1 MLQVLIQY
9 HYLLLTGFLTTL
21 ELLGS
26 IILIGIPLGVLL
38 GVIGGR
44 YNSEI
49 GKVIKACRFIT
60 KVIPVLVFLF
70 WLHYPLQSLL
80 GIVVDPFWTTI
91 FALGI
96 INLIATAHVVATELQ
111 LLPKSYR
118 EAGITLGMS
127 KNQVIKYIELPLLVR
142 RTLPQL
148 LLNQAAMLEYTLFA
162 SLISVPEL
170 FRTAQTIN
178 AMIYK
183 PVEIYSLL
191 VLFFLIIL
199 APLHLFISWLQKKY
213 IANYA

>member
-1 MLQVLIQY
+1 MFQVLIQY
-9 HYLLLTGFLTTL
+9 HYLLLQGFLTTL
-21 ELLGS
+21 KLLGC
-26 IILIGIPLGVLL
+26 IILIGIPFGILL

-49 GKVIKACRFIT
+49 GKVIKASRFIT

-91 FALGI
+91 IALGI
-96 INLIATAHVVATELQ
+96 INMIATAHIVTIELE

-127 KNQVIKYIELPLLVR
+127 KNQVVKYIELPLLIR

-148 LLNQAAMLEYTLFA
+148 LLNQASMLEYTLFA

-191 VLFFLIIL
+191 VLFFLAIL
-199 APLHLFISWLQKKY
+199 APIHLLISWLQKKY
-213 IANYA
+213 VAEYA

>member
-1 MLQVLIQY
+1 M
-9 HYLLLTGFLTTL
+9 
-21 ELLGS
+21 
-26 IILIGIPLGVLL
+26 LIGVPFGTLL

-44 YNSEI
+44 YSFEV
-49 GKVIKACRFIT
+49 GKVVKVARFIT
-60 KVIPVLVFLF
+60 KVIPVLVLLF
-70 WLHYPLQSLL
+70 WLHYPLQGML
-80 GIVVDPFWTTI
+80 GIVIDPFWTTI
-91 FALGI
+91 FALGLINI
-96 INLIATAHVVATELQ
+96 IAVANIVTSELE

-127 KNQVIKYIELPLLVR
+127 KNQIVKHIEIPLLVR

-148 LLNQAAMLEYTLFA
+148 LLTQAAMLEYTLFA

-199 APLHLFISWLQKKY
+199 APLHLLISWLQKRY
-213 IANYA
+213 IAEYA

>member
-1 MLQVLIQY
+1 MFQVLIQY
-9 HYLLLTGFLTTL
+9 HYLLLQGFLTTL
-21 ELLGS
+21 KLLGC
-26 IILIGIPLGVLL
+26 IILIGIPFGILL

-44 YNSEI
+44 YNSEM
-49 GKVIKACRFIT
+49 GKVIKASRFIT

-91 FALGI
+91 IALGI
-96 INLIATAHVVATELQ
+96 INMVATAHIVTIELE

-127 KNQVIKYIELPLLVR
+127 KNQVVKYIELPLLIR

-148 LLNQAAMLEYTLFA
+148 LLNQDSMLEYTLFA

-191 VLFFLIIL
+191 VLFFLAIL

-213 IANYA
+213 VAEYA

>member
-1 MLQVLIQY
+1 MFQVLIQY
-9 HYLLLTGFLTTL
+9 HYLLLQGFLTTL
-21 ELLGS
+21 KLLGC
-26 IILIGIPLGVLL
+26 IILIGVPLGTLL

-44 YNSEI
+44 YNPEI
-49 GKVIKACRFIT
+49 GKLIKASRFIT

-70 WLHYPLQSLL
+70 WLHYPLQSLFE
-80 GIVVDPFWTTI
+80 IVIDPFWTTI
-91 FALGI
+91 IALGI
-96 INLIATAHVVATELQ
+96 INMIATAHVVTVELE
-111 LLPKSYR
+111 LLPKSYL

-127 KNQVIKYIELPLLVR
+127 KNQVVKYIELPLLIR

-148 LLNQAAMLEYTLFA
+148 LLNQASMLEYTLFA

-191 VLFFLIIL
+191 VLFFLAIL
-199 APLHLFISWLQKKY
+199 APLHLLISWLKKKY
-213 IANYA
+213 VAEYA

>member
-1 MLQVLIQY
+1 MFQVLIQY
-9 HYLLLTGFLTTL
+9 HYLLLQGFLTTL
-21 ELLGS
+21 KLLGC
-26 IILIGIPLGVLL
+26 IMLIGIPFGILL

-44 YNSEI
+44 YNPKI
-49 GKVIKACRFIT
+49 GKVIKASRFIT

-80 GIVVDPFWTTI
+80 GVVIDPFWTTI
-91 FALGI
+91 IALGL
-96 INLIATAHVVATELQ
+96 INMIATANVVTIELE

-127 KNQVIKYIELPLLVR
+127 KNQVVKYIELPLLIR
-142 RTLPQL
+142 RTSPQL
-148 LLNQAAMLEYTLFA
+148 LLNQASMLEYTLFA

-191 VLFFLIIL
+191 VLFFLAIL
-199 APLHLFISWLQKKY
+199 APLHLFISWIQKKY
-213 IANYA
+213 VAEYA

>member
-1 MLQVLIQY
+1 MLHILFQY
-9 HYLLLTGFLTTL
+9 YDLFFQGFSTTL
-21 ELLGS
+21 KLLGC
-26 IILIGIPLGVLL
+26 IMLIGISFGIIL

-44 YNSEI
+44 YNSTL
-49 GKVIKACRFIT
+49 GKTIKATRFVT

-70 WLHYPLQSLL
+70 WLHYPLQGLL

-91 FALGI
+91 LALGI
-96 INLIATAHVVATELQ
+96 INMIATAHLIISELE

-118 EAGITLGMS
+118 EAGVTLGLS
-127 KNQVIKYIELPLLVR
+127 KKQVVKYIELPLLSR

-148 LLNQAAMLEYTLFA
+148 LTNQASILEYTLFA

-170 FRTAQTIN
+170 FRTAQTLN

-191 VLFFLIIL
+191 VLFFLSIL

-213 IANYA
+213 VADYA

>member
-1 MLQVLIQY
+1 MV
-9 HYLLLTGFLTTL
+9 
-21 ELLGS
+21 
-26 IILIGIPLGVLL
+26 
-38 GVIGGR
+38 
-44 YNSEI
+44 
-49 GKVIKACRFIT
+49 KVARFIT
-60 KVIPVLVFLF
+60 KVIPVLVLLF
-70 WLHYPLQSLL
+70 WLHYPLQGML
-80 GIVVDPFWTTI
+80 GIVIDPFWTTI
-91 FALGI
+91 FALGLINI
-96 INLIATAHVVATELQ
+96 IAVANIVASELE

-127 KNQVIKYIELPLLVR
+127 KNQIVKHIELPLLVR

-148 LLNQAAMLEYTLFA
+148 LLTQAAMLEYTLFA

-199 APLHLFISWLQKKY
+199 APLHLLISWLQKKY
-213 IANYA
+213 IAEYA